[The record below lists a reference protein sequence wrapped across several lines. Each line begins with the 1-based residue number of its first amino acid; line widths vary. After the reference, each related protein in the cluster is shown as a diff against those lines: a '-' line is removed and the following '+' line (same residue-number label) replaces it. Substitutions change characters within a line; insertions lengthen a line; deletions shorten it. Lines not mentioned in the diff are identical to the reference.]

1 MASIRQH
8 PTSGNFLASFRFG
21 GRQFTKSL
29 KTKNRRVANAHRSR
43 IEETIRLLVSGRILI
58 PPGLDPGT
66 FILSDGMVTEK
77 QELPKRVT
85 LKSMFEFYRETLPEG
100 AKEGNTLKGEE
111 RHCEHLER
119 ILGRSRLATDLNTRA
134 VQEYV
139 VKRSR
144 EKWNKRTI
152 SPQTIKKEL
161 TTLRLI
167 WNWCKDRELVTGKTP
182 TRGVVLPKSPE
193 KPRFMTIDEI
203 RRTIER
209 GEVSKDEQKLLWE
222 SLFLKQTEVSELLD
236 YVKENAKFRFIY
248 PMFVFIAHTGV
259 RRSEMMR
266 SRIDDLNF
274 ENGVVLVREKK
285 KSRVRSITFRH
296 VEMSPLFETV
306 MKDWLSDH
314 PGGQHTICLTEENQN
329 RRGEPLTNDSS
340 NHHFEYSLKTSKWK
354 VVRGFHTFR
363 HSFASGLAAAGVD
376 QRIIDDF
383 MGHQTEEMRRRYRHL
398 FPKQRRNAI
407 LSTFS

>member
-8 PTSGNFLASFRFG
+8 QSSENYLVSFRFG
-21 GRQFTKSL
+21 GRQFTKSIQ
-29 KTKNRRVANAHRSR
+29 TKNKRIAAAHLSR
-43 IEETIRLLVSGRILI
+43 IEETIRLLNSGRIQI
-58 PPGLDPGT
+58 PAAADPGH
-66 FILSDGMVTEK
+66 FIVSDGKAGEK
-77 QELPKRVT
+77 QKLPRRVT
-85 LKSMFEFYRETLPEG
+85 LRHLFEYYRESLPDG
-100 AKEGNTLKGEE
+100 AKEENTLKGEQ

-119 ILGRSRLATDLNTRA
+119 ILGRSLLATDLTTKT

-139 VKRSR
+139 VKRAKD
-144 EKWNKRTI
+144 KWNKRVI

-167 WNWCKDRELVTGKTP
+167 WNWCKDRGLVTGQTP

-193 KPRFMTIDEI
+193 KPRFMTMTEI
-203 RRTIER
+203 RKTIAR
-209 GEVSKDEQKLLWE
+209 GKISNEEKRVIWE
-222 SLFLKQTEVSELLD
+222 SLFLEQAEVSELLK
-236 YVKENAKFRFIY
+236 YVKANARFRFVF

-274 ENGVVLVREKK
+274 ENGVVLIREKK
-285 KSRVRSITFRH
+285 KSRIRSITFRH

-306 MKDWLSDH
+306 MKDWLADH
-314 PGGQHTICLTEENQN
+314 PGGQHTICLTEENQG
-329 RRGEPLTNDSS
+329 RRGEPLTNDTSS
-340 NHHFEYSLKTSKWK
+340 HHFEFALKDSKWD
-354 VVRGFHTFR
+354 VVRGFHSFR
-363 HSFASGLAAAGVD
+363 HSFASNLAAAGVD

-398 FPKQRRNAI
+398 FPKQRRTAI
-407 LSTFS
+407 LSAMS